1 VTKLV
6 LLFMLVAC
14 GVVVGAEKPKQPV
27 TDNFKTPLEIIQ
39 TVPSN
44 MYPTDVKGWTALKM
58 DAVNDV
64 LKDKTKGKTVTFETI
79 VKEVKV
85 VKEAEPDFR
94 LNVIG
99 KPVAVGS
106 TKVQVWYYFD
116 EDQKA
121 KLAGLNPDDKLSITG
136 TISNPRFAKV
146 ADGVPLIIDVYHCEI
161 VASKTPG
168 KK

>member
-1 VTKLV
+1 VKKLLSLV
-6 LLFMLVAC
+6 VLVAC
-14 GVVVGAEKPKQPV
+14 GVVIGAEKPKQPV

-39 TVPSN
+39 TVPSS

-64 LKDKTKGKTVTFETI
+64 LKEKAKGKTVTLDAI

-99 KPVAVGS
+99 KPVSVGS

-121 KLAGLNPDDKLSITG
+121 KLAGLNPDDKLTITG

-146 ADGVPLIIDVYHCEI
+146 GDGVPLIIDVYHCEI
-161 VASKTPG
+161 LSSKAGP